1 MRVPADNRDLRVL
14 AFEAVDLI
22 IGLSNIEDFDSLI
35 LTAGDEPV
43 AIDWVPSDLV
53 NCIVMSR
60 NVL

>member
-1 MRVPADNRDLRVL
+1 MRVPTDNRDLCVL
-14 AFEAVDLI
+14 PFEAVDLI
-22 IGLSNIEDFDSLI
+22 IGLSNVEDFNSLI

-43 AIDWVPSDLV
+43 AIDWVRSDLV